1 MAKRGRPRGQNIN
14 RTAVEDLLRKAT
26 LSKSELC
33 EAVGITPGHFAD
45 MLHRD
50 KGASEST
57 IRAMA
62 TVLDCSAETI
72 APTLTSKFVYVRDV
86 DRPEKVA

>member
-14 RTAVEDLLRKAT
+14 RSAVEDLLRKAT
-26 LSKSELC
+26 LSKSEL
-33 EAVGITPGHFAD
+33 AAAADITPSHLAD

-50 KGASEST
+50 KGASEQT

-62 TVLDCSAETI
+62 TALDCDPATI
-72 APTLTSKFVYVRDV
+72 APTLSTKFRYVRDI
-86 DRPEKVA
+86 DAEAVA

>member
-62 TVLDCSAETI
+62 TALDCMPETI
-72 APTLTSKFVYVRDV
+72 APTLSAKFVYVRDV
-86 DRPEKVA
+86 DKVA